1 MYFLPREVL
10 IGDSLTGYMCLRIG
24 FWMVQGTDYRFAG
37 VRIKAKKVQASKF
50 LVHGWQLSNLT
61 VGIFCNMAPIEKK
74 RKSGPTNESFARS
87 RKSANGDDRPSKR
100 LKPEKEGK
108 ETKTPKIPP
117 APKISRVREE
127 EVAFPRGGASVLTP
141 LEYKQIQIEAT
152 RDVLFEQQGA
162 KSSKSDEDDGD
173 DEAGLRAKRKP
184 KSKGKGKKS
193 NEHAE
198 PEEKTVKIEG
208 LNYKVRVFNIPSN

>member
-1 MYFLPREVL
+1 
-10 IGDSLTGYMCLRIG
+10 
-24 FWMVQGTDYRFAG
+24 
-37 VRIKAKKVQASKF
+37 
-50 LVHGWQLSNLT
+50 
-61 VGIFCNMAPIEKK
+61 MAPIEKK

-87 RKSANGDDRPSKR
+87 RKSADGDDRPSKR
-100 LKPEKEGK
+100 LRPEKEGK
-108 ETKTPKIPP
+108 ETKTPKIPL

-141 LEYKQIQIEAT
+141 LEHKQIQIEAT

-162 KSSKSDEDDGD
+162 KSSKSDEDGGD

-198 PEEKTVKIEG
+198 VEEETVKIEG
-208 LNYKVRVFNIPSN
+208 LNYKVRVFNIPAN

>member
-1 MYFLPREVL
+1 
-10 IGDSLTGYMCLRIG
+10 
-24 FWMVQGTDYRFAG
+24 MVKGTDYHFAE
-37 VRIKAKKVQASKF
+37 VRIKTKKVRASKF
-50 LVHGWQLSNLT
+50 LVHVWQLSNLT

-87 RKSANGDDRPSKR
+87 RKSADRDDRPSKR

-108 ETKTPKIPP
+108 ETKTPKIPLV
-117 APKISRVREE
+117 PKISRVREE

-141 LEYKQIQIEAT
+141 LEHKQIQIEAT
-152 RDVLFEQQGA
+152 RDVLFEHQGA
-162 KSSKSDEDDGD
+162 KSSKSDEDGGD